1 LGEGAGPDQ
10 GEAPELV
17 WIQIGTAR
25 QHPAG
30 SLSGGEQQMLAIA
43 RALLGRPTLL
53 LLDKPSLD
61 LRASG
66 AAELRHDPELQA
78 LDLRE

>member
-10 GEAPELV
+10 GEAPEVV
-17 WIQIGTAR
+17 WKQIGTAC
-25 QHPAG
+25 QQLAG

-43 RALLGRPTLL
+43 RALMGRPTL
-53 LLDKPSLD
+53 LLDKPSLG

-66 AAELRHDPELQA
+66 G
-78 LDLRE
+78 